1 MHMCIPS
8 RVWHVHCMSA
18 QILSIE
24 EQLLAG
30 QHAYCTS
37 YLCKEVGFFDDWRLM
52 GDYRSAKI
60 YISLAV
66 CIQRLE
72 AIKLTSR

>member
-1 MHMCIPS
+1 M
-8 RVWHVHCMSA
+8 
-18 QILSIE
+18 
-24 EQLLAG
+24 QLLAG